1 MIDVVDFEFC
11 KEEEIMWSM
20 AMVFNIHQ
28 MIAIECRQVVFLFC
42 IVWYTILC
50 LPQWMNARYQL
61 SAHKK
66 HNGYMQLQKKRSKHQ
81 VALIAVT
88 DHIPVCAGAAIS
100 RQRGKQEQMFAQ

>member
-42 IVWYTILC
+42 IVSYTMLS
-50 LPQWMNARYQL
+50 LPQWMNASYQL
-61 SAHKK
+61 SAHKA
-66 HNGYMQLQKKRSKHQ
+66 QWICSCIKKVKTPS
-81 VALIAVT
+81 IAVT
-88 DHIPVCAGAAIS
+88 DHIPVCAGAAIR
-100 RQRGKQEQMFAQ
+100 RQRSKQEQMFAQ